1 MECTFSQPIDLDSSV
16 TFDWEYSQMDCEYTQ
31 VASVEAEVVNFPPAS
46 STSAKIDIASDSA
59 IAKGIY
65 DITFV
70 IYIIGFV
77 VVLYCGFKLGSWI
90 YRR

>member
-1 MECTFSQPIDLDSSV
+1 MDCTLSQPVDLDTSV
-16 TFDWEYSQMDCEYTQ
+16 TFDWEYSRINCIYDK
-31 VASVEAEVVNFPPAS
+31 VASVSAEVKNFPPAS